1 MKLNSSFITYDNG
14 DDHILMDSSS
24 KFAGIAHANATTAFI
39 FECLK
44 EDTTKDQIVDKMA
57 EKYDAPREVLERD
70 VEKILEKLRSIGGLD
85 E

>member
-14 DDHILMDSSS
+14 EDHILMDSSS

-39 FECLK
+39 LDCLK
-44 EDTTKDQIVDKMA
+44 TETTKEEIVDKMA
-57 EKYDAPREVLERD
+57 AVYDAPREVFERD
-70 VEKILEKLRSIGGLD
+70 VDKILDKLRGIGGLD